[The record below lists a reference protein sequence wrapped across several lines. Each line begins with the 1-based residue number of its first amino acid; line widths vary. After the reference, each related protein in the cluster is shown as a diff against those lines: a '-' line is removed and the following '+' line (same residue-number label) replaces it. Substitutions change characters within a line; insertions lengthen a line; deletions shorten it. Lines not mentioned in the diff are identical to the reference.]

1 MIKKRETRTAPG
13 QRRPQPAAKA
23 CGDPEIQLALSDRDL
38 QDRIIT
44 YLTDA
49 NLRRSGTANDLL
61 GEDEGRRAQR
71 FSRFLARRYYRD
83 RLQRGFP
90 YSSAVI
96 SQADAASRLVDGK
109 EFDAIVDNCVLGS
122 FATSREVGQLAVA
135 SLLPLRRE
143 AWWQEVLEYELALF
157 LQLATSEATPRSH
170 RPQACISTTV
180 RSFGFRFPELL
191 TCLRS
196 GKPLPNTVRGSTTLL
211 FSRTPHG
218 RIYVVELDARTE
230 AVFRA
235 ILRGQD
241 LRQLASNEDWALDE
255 MNQTLQ
261 TLHTIGAVTSGFAE
275 LKHPS

>member
-1 MIKKRETRTAPG
+1 MRGTRTAPG
-13 QRRPQPAAKA
+13 QRRPQPGAKA
-23 CGDPEIQLALSDRDL
+23 CGDQEIQLALSDRDL

-49 NLRRSGTANDLL
+49 NLRRSSAANDLL

-83 RLQRGFP
+83 RLQRGFRH
-90 YSSAVI
+90 SSALI
-96 SQADAASRLVDGK
+96 SEGDAVSGLVEGK
-109 EFDAIVDNCVLGS
+109 EFDAIVDHCVLGS

-135 SLLPLRRE
+135 SLLPLRTE
-143 AWWQEVLEYELALF
+143 AWWQELLEYEFARF
-157 LQLATSEATPRSH
+157 LQLATSEATPLSP
-170 RPQACISTTV
+170 RPRACISTTV
-180 RSFGFRFPELL
+180 RSFTFRFPELL

-196 GKPLPNTVRGSTTLL
+196 PNPLPNTVRGDITLL

-235 ILRGQD
+235 ILRSED
-241 LRQLASNEDWALDE
+241 LRQLAANEDWALDE
-255 MNQTLQ
+255 MKQTLK
-261 TLHTIGAVTSGFAE
+261 TLHAIGAVTSSVADPK
-275 LKHPS
+275 LPTSD

>member
-1 MIKKRETRTAPG
+1 MRRTRTAPG
-13 QRRPQPAAKA
+13 QRRRQPAAQA
-23 CGDPEIQLALSDRDL
+23 RGDQEVQFALSDRDL

-49 NLRRSGTANDLL
+49 NLRRFSAANDVL

-83 RLQRGFP
+83 RLQRGFHH
-90 YSSAVI
+90 SSAVI
-96 SQADAASRLVDGK
+96 SQADAASSLVDGQ

-122 FATSREVGQLAVA
+122 FATAREVGQLAVA
-135 SLLPLRRE
+135 SLLPWRQE
-143 AWWQEVLEYELALF
+143 AWWQELLEYEFAFF
-157 LQLATSEATPRSH
+157 LQLATSEATPRSR
-170 RPQACISTTV
+170 RPQASVSTTV

-191 TCLRS
+191 TWLRS
-196 GKPLPNTVRGSTTLL
+196 QKPLPNTVRGNTTIL

-218 RIYVVELDARTE
+218 RIYVVELDVRTE

-235 ILRGQD
+235 ILRGED
-241 LRQLASNEDWALDE
+241 LRQLASNEDWVLDE
-255 MNQTLQ
+255 MKQTLQ
-261 TLHTIGAVTSGFAE
+261 TLHAIGAVTSGVPN